1 MLNHKV
7 NNKTWDWI
15 QIPWDLLLPVC
26 HGMHFLAL
34 SPFKCFGF
42 FSIYFFFNLKKLQYN
57 TIMHR
62 QSKALV
68 PNTTPLLALGLAQ
81 ARILSKAFLHIPAS
95 QKGRLFLCTAL
106 NPWNSISSTQDTCT
120 AFRATKFSLG
130 TVPFLFHV
138 FILTSMSAQK
148 GDHAVFNKQKVM

>member
-1 MLNHKV
+1 
-7 NNKTWDWI
+7 
-15 QIPWDLLLPVC
+15 
-26 HGMHFLAL
+26 MHFLAL
-34 SPFKCFGF
+34 SPFKCFVF

-81 ARILSKAFLHIPAS
+81 AHILSKAFLHIPAS

-120 AFRATKFSLG
+120 ARRSAFRATKFSLG